1 MMKRVVLFSVVLVVT
16 LAVVLKGQTNANFSG
31 TWTLS
36 KIEPPPTGRGIGGG
50 GDEAFGAI
58 AQTVVIAQSGSD
70 LTFQSGSIKGVY
82 TLDNNTTVT
91 PAGDVNGLKTRA
103 HWEGSKL
110 HLHYKRG
117 QNWDRDIL
125 SVNGNTLTILRD
137 LESGGGSTTRTIT
150 YTKAPAGQPVA
161 QATQTDYAN
170 MTMKVDKLA
179 DNFYTLTGLNGVG
192 RTGGALGVLT
202 GPDGIFM

>member
-1 MMKRVVLFSVVLVVT
+1 MPTEELKMMKRVIFFAVLVVASAA
-16 LAVVLKGQTNANFSG
+16 LMNAQTNANFSG

-58 AQTVVIAQSGSD
+58 AQSVVIAQTGSE
-70 LTFQSGSIKGVY
+70 LTFQSGSMKGVY

-91 PAGDVNGLKTRA
+91 PPGDVNGLKTRA

-117 QNWDRDIL
+117 QNWCRDVL

-150 YTKAPAGQPVA
+150 YTK
-161 QATQTDYAN
+161 
-170 MTMKVDKLA
+170 
-179 DNFYTLTGLNGVG
+179 
-192 RTGGALGVLT
+192 
-202 GPDGIFM
+202 

>member
-1 MMKRVVLFSVVLVVT
+1 MMKQIVILTMAFT
-16 LAVVLKGQTNANFSG
+16 LALTGIAGAQANANFSG

-36 KIEPPPTGRGIGGG
+36 KIEPPPPTGGIGGG

-58 AQTVVIAQSGSD
+58 AQSVVIAQTGKD
-70 LTFQSGSIKGVY
+70 LSFQSGSTKAVY
-82 TLDNNTTVT
+82 TLDDNTTIT
-91 PAGDVNGLKTRA
+91 PPGDVNGLKTRA

-150 YTKAPAGQPVA
+150 YDKAPAAPAVA
-161 QATQTDYAN
+161 QAPQTDYAH
-170 MTMKVDKLA
+170 M
-179 DNFYTLTGLNGVG
+179 
-192 RTGGALGVLT
+192 
-202 GPDGIFM
+202 